1 MFKIQSHAM
10 FFDTSI
16 NSLSTVLLNI
26 YTAFMETATKMW
38 SYARCLPVRKQ
49 PSMKLVISKHISF
62 PNNRIS
68 TILTHPTVETI
79 RDVIDL
85 AFMLLRSKSRK
96 KNSQGFKFAVSKMQV
111 EWYAVPTLPL
121 GIIAE

>member
-26 YTAFMETATKMW
+26 YTAFMETAIKMW
-38 SYARCLPVRKQ
+38 SYARCLPVRRQ
-49 PSMKLVISKHISF
+49 PTMKLVISKYISF
-62 PNNRIS
+62 PDNRTS
-68 TILTHPTVETI
+68 TILTHRTVETI

-111 EWYAVPTLPL
+111 EWYAVPTYL
-121 GIIAE
+121 